1 MYITDDFVSDS
12 FVLTTKEE
20 EKIKRR
26 ADFLK
31 ISHSLTL
38 ECCCCCCVFVCAYTY
53 IHTYTS
59 REKRKRRHT
68 HIHIHIFKSL
78 ETTSYY
84 YASRRVRTTL
94 LSHIIITE
102 KVDKKNATRNDV
114 VEQSTNDFSNNA
126 QR

>member
-53 IHTYTS
+53 IHLV
-59 REKRKRRHT
+59 RKGNEDTHT
-68 HIHIHIFKSL
+68 HTYIYKSL

-84 YASRRVRTTL
+84 CASRRVRTTL
-94 LSHIIITE
+94 LSHTIIIE
-102 KVDKKNATRNDV
+102 KVDKKTRRNDV
-114 VEQSTNDFSNNA
+114 TK
-126 QR
+126 